1 LLGEAADGSY
11 LLLPTI
17 KREKQNFINGATE
30 KNKQT
35 GHYKRKTEAKF
46 HLCAK

>member
-17 KREKQNFINGATE
+17 KREKQNFINGETE
-30 KNKQT
+30 KINKQ
-35 GHYKRKTEAKF
+35 GIINGKQR
-46 HLCAK
+46 

>member
-17 KREKQNFINGATE
+17 KREKQKFINGATE
-30 KNKQT
+30 KINKQGILNGKQT
-35 GHYKRKTEAKF
+35 
-46 HLCAK
+46 